1 MSLKE
6 LTAEKHRLA
15 ESTLFMRSVFAGT
28 LSKEMWVDYT
38 FQKIFWYHII
48 EKKAKDLGLLEGI
61 EDICRHIL
69 IVSDYIKMHD
79 DGHPTPREIKSSV
92 QEYINYIG
100 FLEDPKAVLAHL
112 YTWHM
117 GDMFGG
123 QMIKQLIDAPHTH
136 LDFNNVQDLMSR
148 FRAMLTDDLADEA
161 NVAFD
166 WAIRILNEYEC

>member
-6 LTAEKHRLA
+6 LTAEKHHQA
-15 ESTLFMRSVFAGT
+15 ESTPFMKSVFAGT
-28 LSKEMWVDYT
+28 ISKEMWTDYT
-38 FQKIFWYHII
+38 YQKMHWYHVI
-48 EKKAKDLGLLEGI
+48 EKKAKDFGLLEGI
-61 EDICRHIL
+61 EDICRNSLIL
-69 IVSDYIKMHD
+69 DDYFKMHD
-79 DGHPTPREIKSSV
+79 GPPTPREIKSV
-92 QEYINYIG
+92 AQEYVNYISS
-100 FLEDPKAVLAHL
+100 LEDPKAVLAHL

-148 FRAMLTDDLADEA
+148 FKAMLTDDLADEA

>member
-6 LTAEKHRLA
+6 LTAEKHQLA
-15 ESTLFMRSVFAGT
+15 ESTPFMKSVFAGT
-28 LSKEMWVDYT
+28 MSKEMWTDYT
-38 FQKIFWYHII
+38 YQKRHWYHFI

-61 EDICRHIL
+61 EDICRAELIL
-69 IVSDYIKMHD
+69 KDYSKMAGVFAH
-79 DGHPTPREIKSSV
+79 REIKPITIEYV
-92 QEYINYIG
+92 EYINS
-100 FLEDPKAVLAHL
+100 LTDSRAVLAHL
-112 YTWHM
+112 YIWHM

-123 QMIKQLIDAPHTH
+123 QMIKKLVDAPHTH
-136 LDFNNVQDLMSR
+136 LDFNNVQDLMVR